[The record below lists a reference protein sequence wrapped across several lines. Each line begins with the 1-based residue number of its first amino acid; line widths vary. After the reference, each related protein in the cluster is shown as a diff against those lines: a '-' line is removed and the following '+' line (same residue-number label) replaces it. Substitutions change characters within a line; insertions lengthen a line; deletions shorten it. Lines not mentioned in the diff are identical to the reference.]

1 MNLLGGCEYK
11 IYNMTLIMIIVI
23 TIKGYKRRNAYA
35 ITQMPLA
42 NTVQDFW
49 CLVLEQDVSTI
60 VMMNSFKKD
69 KVHVLSKVVCKIV

>member
-1 MNLLGGCEYK
+1 MKRCREFVFLTATP
-11 IYNMTLIMIIVI
+11 IIIIIVF
-23 TIKGYKRRNAYA
+23 TIKGYKSRNAYA

-69 KVHVLSKVVCKIV
+69 KVHVLSKVVYKIV